1 MSLDAAGR
9 NPMGNRGE
17 RNGKAGAR
25 SSPWPRGCAGG
36 THLLPARFQQ
46 DASTEQAPQL
56 TQQREEDVEY
66 VCPAAHSEEEDEE
79 ASHAHQHC
87 LVGRLPARA

>member
-1 MSLDAAGR
+1 MLLA
-9 NPMGNRGE
+9 E
-17 RNGKAGAR
+17 I
-25 SSPWPRGCAGG
+25 
-36 THLLPARFQQ
+36 LLPARFQQ

-66 VCPAAHSEEEDEE
+66 VCPAAHSEKEDEE

-87 LVGRLPARA
+87 LVG